1 MCDIWP
7 IETKNDTKRHSMC
20 EIQRAKNFTRA
31 YNFNTDELCNKCIL
45 HKTLGDIFAVDVYAY
60 KN

>member
-1 MCDIWP
+1 
-7 IETKNDTKRHSMC
+7 MC

-45 HKTLGDIFAVDVYAY
+45 HKTLGDIFAVDVYTY